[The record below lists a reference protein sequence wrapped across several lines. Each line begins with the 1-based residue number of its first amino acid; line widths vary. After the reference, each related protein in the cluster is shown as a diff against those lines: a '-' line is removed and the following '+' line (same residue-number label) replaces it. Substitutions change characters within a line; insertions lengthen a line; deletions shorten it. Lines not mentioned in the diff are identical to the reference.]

1 MSVRQLHRFHG
12 GVHPPEHKMASN
24 GSRIEPAPLPPQLI
38 IALSQHI
45 GSPAEPLVAVGER
58 VLKGQMI
65 AQASGTLSAAV
76 HASSSGTV
84 LAIEPRPSAHPS
96 GLAAPCIVIATD
108 GEERWLERQ
117 PVPWRDWLAAGD
129 VRAIRDYLRDM
140 GVVGLGGAMF
150 PSHLKLTGGAL
161 QTLVINGAECEP
173 YISCDD
179 RLMRERAGEIVAG
192 IALLAE
198 LTQAS
203 EVLVGIEDNKPEA
216 IEAMRLA
223 AGGSA
228 IDIVAV
234 PTIYP
239 SGGAKQLIRIL
250 TGKEVAAGVRSTDLG
265 VQCFNVGTVYAAY
278 RALEHGEP
286 LISRIV
292 TLTGTVAKPGNVE
305 ALLGTPLDFLLH
317 HAGAHDEMEAC
328 IYGGPMMG
336 FALPTLAAGLT
347 KAGNCLLAKSQA
359 ILPRAP
365 AEMPCIRCGAC
376 ADACPAELQ
385 PMDLYWFAR
394 SKQFGRAQERNL
406 FDCIECGAC
415 AYVCPSHIR
424 LVDYYRYAKSEI
436 WAAERDKQAA
446 DLARERHT
454 FRQFR
459 LERDKQEKAERLAAR
474 AAAAKQQAAGKAEAA
489 AKTAQ
494 AATAVEQASAANAS
508 MPAGDTVAASKGAPS
523 MDDKQAKIA
532 AAMARAAA
540 RRAGT
545 PATGDTPDP
554 VLPSVAAAQNEPATP
569 APALTESAATPAG
582 SDDAAALRA
591 ERIRQAMAT
600 AKARRTGT
608 LAPPPADPKQQKR
621 EMEAARL
628 AAMSV
633 DERAALEA
641 EKKAKIAAAMAR
653 VAAQRQGEETSAQR
667 QSEDQ
672 PAQRGDEEKS

>member
-1 MSVRQLHRFHG
+1 MSARKLFRFHG
-12 GVHPPEHKMASN
+12 GVHPPEHKLESN

-38 IALSQHI
+38 IPLSQHI
-45 GSPAEPLVAVGER
+45 GNAAEPLVAVGER
-58 VLKGQMI
+58 VKKGQTI
-65 AQASGTLSAAV
+65 AQASGRLSAAV

-84 LAIEPRPSAHPS
+84 VAIEPRPVAHPS
-96 GLAAPCIVIATD
+96 GLAAPCIVIDTD
-108 GEERWLERQ
+108 GAEEWVERQ
-117 PVPWRDWLAAGD
+117 AVPWRDWLAAGNTTG
-129 VRAIRDYLRDM
+129 IREALRDL
-140 GVVGLGGAMF
+140 GVVGLGGATF
-150 PSHLKLTGGAL
+150 PSHLKLGGVE
-161 QTLVINGAECEP
+161 TLVINGAECEP
-173 YISCDD
+173 YITCDD
-179 RLMRERAGEIVAG
+179 RLMRERASEIVAG
-192 IALLAE
+192 IAILAE
-198 LTQAS
+198 LTGAR

-216 IEAMRLA
+216 IEAMQLA
-223 AGGSA
+223 AGGTT

-250 TGKEVAAGVRSTDLG
+250 TGKEVAAGVRSTELG

-278 RALEHGEP
+278 RALEYGEP

-292 TLTGTVAKPGNVE
+292 TLTGAVAKPGNVE

-317 HAGAHDEMEAC
+317 HAGAGDEMEAC

-365 AEMPCIRCGAC
+365 SEMPCIRCGAC
-376 ADACPAELQ
+376 AEACPAELQ

-474 AAAAKQQAAGKAEAA
+474 AVAARQQTAGNDDA
-489 AKTAQ
+489 AKTVTTAP
-494 AATAVEQASAANAS
+494 AVVPATAPAVASTI
-508 MPAGDTVAASKGAPS
+508 DTVAAPKGAS
-523 MDDKQAKIA
+523 TMDDKQAKIA

-540 RRAGT
+540 RRAAADAT
-545 PATGDTPDP
+545 TAPEPAAPPPPAADP
-554 VLPSVAAAQNEPATP
+554 PTSAEAAAAPPSPA
-569 APALTESAATPAG
+569 
-582 SDDAAALRA
+582 DDAAALRA

-600 AKARRTGT
+600 AKARREGT
-608 LAPPPADPKQQKR
+608 LAPPPVDPKQQKR
-621 EMEAARL
+621 DAEAARL
-628 AAMSV
+628 AAMSE
-633 DERAALEA
+633 DERAALAA
-641 EKKAKIAAAMAR
+641 EKKAKIAAAVAR
-653 VAAQRQGEETSAQR
+653 VAAQRQGQETSAPGGE
-667 QSEDQ
+667 EDQ
-672 PAQRGDEEKS
+672 S